1 MSYFNNTTIRLTDVS
16 VDVDLE
22 LEKSDVLREFETDE
36 LLEAV
41 RGAWSDREI
50 LDELDPAKV
59 EAWVDDTN
67 EPAWANFWTYNNYT
81 DEEKR
86 KLGIPRRL
94 KF

>member
-1 MSYFNNTTIRLTDVS
+1 MSYFNNSTIRLRDIS

-22 LEKSDVLREFETDE
+22 LDKSDVLSEFETGE

-41 RGAWSDREI
+41 RAFWTDQEI
-50 LDELDPAKV
+50 LDELDPAKI
-59 EAWVDDTN
+59 EAWADDMN
-67 EPAWANFWTYNNYT
+67 EPAWASFWVYNDYS

>member
-1 MSYFNNTTIRLTDVS
+1 MSYYNDGTIRLNDIS

-22 LEKSDVLREFETDE
+22 LDKSDVLSKFETDE

-41 RGAWSDREI
+41 REAWTDQEI

-59 EAWVDDTN
+59 EAWADDMN
-67 EPAWANFWTYNNYT
+67 EPAWANEFSYYLHS

-86 KLGIPRRL
+86 RLGIPRRL

>member
-1 MSYFNNTTIRLTDVS
+1 MSYYNNSTIRLRNVS

-22 LEKSDVLREFETDE
+22 LDKSDVLSEFETDE

-41 RGAWSDREI
+41 RALWSDQEI
-50 LDELDPAKV
+50 LDELDHEKV
-59 EAWVDDTN
+59 EAWVDDMTA
-67 EPAWANFWTYNNYT
+67 PGWADEFSYYLYS

-86 KLGIPRRL
+86 QLGIPRRL

>member
-1 MSYFNNTTIRLTDVS
+1 MSYYNDGTIRLNDIS

-22 LEKSDVLREFETDE
+22 LDKSDVLSKFETDE

-41 RGAWSDREI
+41 REAWTDQEI

-59 EAWVDDTN
+59 EAWADDMN
-67 EPAWANFWTYNNYT
+67 EPAWASKFTYSTYT
-81 DEEKR
+81 DEDKR
-86 KLGIPRRL
+86 AFGIPRRL